1 MDKITLIN
9 LENTDRQVFLEILK
23 RELKSVLGNDLPENY
38 GNEVDW
44 GLIKLLEDEKIDSY
58 QLIYVN
64 DIFWAA
70 SGGMIRYIDNQMIY
84 QAGFRT
90 FSNSN
95 MDMRLFNK
103 SHIGCKS
110 YGHKINTKYQLERAK
125 TLGCNKMIIS
135 FNEHNSRLFRIT
147 RDYHLPKA
155 FKDRPFKSS
164 EEMINFNGVPQWLI
178 TFELQK

>member
-9 LENTDRQVFLEILK
+9 LENTDYQVFLETLK
-23 RELKSVLGNDLPENY
+23 RELKSVLGDDLPENY
-38 GNEVDW
+38 GDKVDW
-44 GLIKLLEDEKIDSY
+44 GLIKLVEDNLIDSY

-64 DIFWAA
+64 DMFWAG
-70 SGGMIRYIDNQMIY
+70 SGGIIRYIDDQIIY

-95 MDMRLFNK
+95 MDMRLFK

-110 YGHKINTKYQLERAK
+110 YGHKYNTKYQMERARM
-125 TLGCNKMIIS
+125 LGCHKMIIS
-135 FNEHNSRLFRIT
+135 FNEHNTRLFKIT

-155 FKDRPFKSS
+155 FKDRPFKAS
-164 EEMINFNGVPQWLI
+164 EEMIVFNNVPQWLI
-178 TFELQK
+178 TFEL